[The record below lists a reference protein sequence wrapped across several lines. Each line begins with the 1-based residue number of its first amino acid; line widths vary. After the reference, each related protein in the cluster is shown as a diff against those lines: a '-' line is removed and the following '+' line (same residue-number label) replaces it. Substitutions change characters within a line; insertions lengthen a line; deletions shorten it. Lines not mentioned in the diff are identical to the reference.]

1 MQSVIK
7 VEAIKN
13 TVLQGQMLRSL
24 LFKRCASTGPPQ
36 GSSQLSIPRR
46 PARKIRLGK
55 ARPAIYHQFD
65 VLVELSDGSVVRRKS
80 QFPKNEIRLI
90 QDQRNNPLWNPTRTD
105 LVVVDASASGRVDKF
120 KQKYGSIFSAG
131 DKSADVQQQQ
141 QQQQPATKKAESEA
155 KAADEDADED
165 EFGMDD
171 YLSIM
176 NDSSTQIKTGKLAT
190 KKKAKK

>member
-1 MQSVIK
+1 
-7 VEAIKN
+7 
-13 TVLQGQMLRSL
+13 MLRSL
-24 LFKRCASTGPPQ
+24 VLKRCASSGPPQ

-65 VLVELSDGSVVRRKS
+65 VLVELSDGSVVRRRS

-105 LVVVDASASGRVDKF
+105 LVVVDANASGKVDRF
-120 KQKYGSIFSAG
+120 KQKYGSLFSSE
-131 DKSADVQQQQ
+131 DKSKGVQQEE
-141 QQQQPATKKAESEA
+141 QPSTKKAEPEA
-155 KAADEDADED
+155 EVAAEDED

-171 YLSIM
+171 YLSLL
-176 NDSSTQIKTGKLAT
+176 NDSSKQIKTGKLAT
-190 KKKAKK
+190 KKRDKK